1 MPLIGL
7 ARLVQDKGYLKL
19 WAIDCFWVVLDRCS
33 FGVGY
38 FMGAELRIQSPMA
51 DPTIASIP
59 RIWCVFPS
67 EVRSEQLEA
76 LRVNLA
82 NFDYQL
88 ALERIHND
96 IKSEKSGRFEMIC
109 PAESSTMT
117 ASDQIMVKQG
127 VKSLFHGG
135 KADMGPNKHA
145 DASHTCSEK

>member
-19 WAIDCFWVVLDRCS
+19 RAVDCFWVVLDRCS
-33 FGVGY
+33 FGVGH
-38 FMGAELRIQSPMA
+38 FMGAEFRIQSPMA

-59 RIWCVFPS
+59 RFWCVFLS

-82 NFDYQL
+82 NVDYQL

-96 IKSEKSGRFEMIC
+96 I
-109 PAESSTMT
+109 
-117 ASDQIMVKQG
+117 
-127 VKSLFHGG
+127 
-135 KADMGPNKHA
+135 
-145 DASHTCSEK
+145 